1 MPFYAFT
8 HFNEDNA
15 TYTGFRMVEAD
26 WELGDNETLVEADSL
41 DGFWEAVPT
50 LPKSPLQKRDELI
63 AFMLQLPQEV
73 RTAFLPIST
82 LVYVAL
88 GGGDLESAID
98 VVDGVDVTGDA
109 NKEAL
114 KSAILAILNS

>member
-1 MPFYAFT
+1 
-8 HFNEDNA
+8 
-15 TYTGFRMVEAD
+15 
-26 WELGDNETLVEADSL
+26 
-41 DGFWEAVPT
+41 
-50 LPKSPLQKRDELI
+50 
-63 AFMLQLPQEV
+63 
-73 RTAFLPIST
+73 
-82 LVYVAL
+82 L